1 MENKF
6 HLFFKKKKQLFN
18 VYVFCLPACLWT
30 MCMPGAKRTEKRASD
45 LRELELQ
52 LVVSYRL
59 GAGN

>member
-1 MENKF
+1 
-6 HLFFKKKKQLFN
+6 
-18 VYVFCLPACLWT
+18 
-30 MCMPGAKRTEKRASD
+30 MPGAKRTEKRASD